1 MKKIMP
7 LILTLLT
14 SEVLNKTTRTDIFK
28 IDPRNIYVP
37 TFGEGFHFRNENNYG
52 DMDELMASIKENG
65 VVTPLEV
72 KRIKPSPENGN
83 KEFEVVFGFRRME
96 AVLRLLA
103 QDVEVP
109 YVTSIVSSGNDEDR
123 LFKLFAS
130 DTSQVHLNVVEQAE
144 AVRQLHDVK
153 NYSQQQIHVRIGKS
167 IAFVYNLLALSRL
180 PKKVKD
186 QITEGGISTN
196 AVLTIM
202 RTVTDSETIG
212 DVIKDTIK
220 NAQRKATN
228 GKVRKATAA
237 DVTVATAK
245 TVKQNPFDKLKAVA
259 ETLKSEGVKNSKTKL
274 LDSLVATAQKGSV
287 EDLTELFK

>member
-1 MKKIMP
+1 MP